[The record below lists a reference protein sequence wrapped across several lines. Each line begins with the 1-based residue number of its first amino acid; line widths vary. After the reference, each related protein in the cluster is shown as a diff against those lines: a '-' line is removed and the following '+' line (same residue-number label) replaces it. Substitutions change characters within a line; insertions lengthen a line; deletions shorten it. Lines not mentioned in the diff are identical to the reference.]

1 MKNQNYLKKKSNPDQ
16 EKENLCLLDLFLM
29 CFQTNK
35 ELTMNAKKASTKCKM
50 TTNILFDYEHKPKD

>member
-1 MKNQNYLKKKSNPDQ
+1 MKNQNYLKKKSNPAQ

-35 ELTMNAKKASTKCKM
+35 ELTMNALKSFNKM
-50 TTNILFDYEHKPKD
+50 QDDYKYFI